1 MTANIKNSR
10 PKLIVGLG
18 NPGDEYRYTRHNVGA
33 WFVHSLG
40 QRFGGEFK
48 RDKKFHG
55 ELAEIFIDG
64 HKLRLLFPT
73 TYMNLSGQAIRAV
86 TDYFDIAPEEVLVA
100 YDDLDLDVADI
111 RLKFSG
117 GHGGHNGLR
126 DTHQHIGKD
135 YWRLRI
141 GVGHPGD
148 KKKVSNYLT
157 KNKPSRKE
165 EELLLTGIKKVVDD
179 MKVLLSDGY
188 EKTMA
193 KWHTKVT
200 SKTPSSKIASSKPS
214 FSKQASSSQLAKAQK
229 EKVNTQSNDETKP
242 IKTVNLIK
250 RSSREGQQLN
260 AKTALAVAFE
270 KAKKE
275 EE

>member
-1 MTANIKNSR
+1 MKNSIKDVR

-33 WFVHSLG
+33 WFVHALG
-40 QRFGGEFK
+40 VRFNGEFK
-48 RDKKFHG
+48 ADKKFKG
-55 ELAEIFIDG
+55 ETAEIFVEG
-64 HKLRLLFPT
+64 HKIRLLFPT

-86 TDYFDIAPEEVLVA
+86 TEYYGIEPEEILVA

-111 RLKFSG
+111 RLKYSG

-126 DTHQHIGKD
+126 DTHQHLGKD

-165 EELLLTGIKKVVDD
+165 EEILLVGIKKAVDD
-179 MKVLLSDGY
+179 LPGLIQDGY
-188 EKTMA
+188 EKTMQ
-193 KWHTKVT
+193 KWHTKKQTYAGVKERNST
-200 SKTPSSKIASSKPS
+200 QDKKPSSGNKDQVS
-214 FSKQASSSQLAKAQK
+214 
-229 EKVNTQSNDETKP
+229 
-242 IKTVNLIK
+242 LIK
-250 RSSREGQQLN
+250 RSSVEGKQLK
-260 AKTALAVAFE
+260 AKTALAMALE
-270 KAKKE
+270 KAKQE